1 MLHIDQSHKTFCAHT
16 INPNLSILFSIS
28 QLFADKMFGVMAW
41 IIPVFVACST
51 FGAANGS
58 ALSSGRYCY
67 TLSYPTHNNSR
78 RIGNK
83 KSVYVINFEFLIL
96 QKMYFQNDFANTM
109 SSMRSF
115 ARRCG
120 HSCYP

>member
-1 MLHIDQSHKTFCAHT
+1 MLHIDRSRRMFCVHA
-16 INPNLSILFSIS
+16 INPNLSILFSIP

-67 TLSYPTHNNSR
+67 TLSYPTNNNPP

-83 KSVYVINFEFLIL
+83 KSVYVIQTFL
-96 QKMYFQNDFANTM
+96 FT
-109 SSMRSF
+109 
-115 ARRCG
+115 
-120 HSCYP
+120 